1 MHTSTEMISEPG
13 ISNIASNKSFSK
25 IALNPLAP
33 VFLLMAFRA
42 MTFSAPSVKVRST
55 LKYNMI
61 L

>member
-1 MHTSTEMISEPG
+1 MVMHTSTEMISEPG

-55 LKYNMI
+55 
-61 L
+61 